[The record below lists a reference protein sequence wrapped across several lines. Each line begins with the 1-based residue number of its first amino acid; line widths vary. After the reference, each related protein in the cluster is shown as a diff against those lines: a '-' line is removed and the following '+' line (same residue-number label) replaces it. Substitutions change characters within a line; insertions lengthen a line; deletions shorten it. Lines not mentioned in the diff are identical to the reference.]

1 MHLVMLSNNLFTE
14 YENVLSPTSAAK
26 VSTTPLLW
34 RYQQLVQQWPLMPT
48 DDKSFFE
55 DLSTSVKEELQ
66 KEKTKVAGKDT
77 HSQVHD
83 NSA

>member
-1 MHLVMLSNNLFTE
+1 
-14 YENVLSPTSAAK
+14 
-26 VSTTPLLW
+26 
-34 RYQQLVQQWPLMPT
+34 MPT
-48 DDKSFFE
+48 DDKNFFE